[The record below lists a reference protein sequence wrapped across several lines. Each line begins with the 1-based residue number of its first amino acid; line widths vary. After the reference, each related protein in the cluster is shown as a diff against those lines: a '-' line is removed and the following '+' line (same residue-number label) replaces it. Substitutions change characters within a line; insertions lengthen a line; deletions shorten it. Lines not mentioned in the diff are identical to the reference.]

1 MDLIIMRHA
10 IAEDRDVWTERG
22 KKDANRPLTRAG
34 RQKMQG
40 IVEGLAEVVADID
53 VLGTSPFARAKQ
65 TANIVGKQY
74 DIKAEQVKALVPDGR
89 RDDVLEWLR
98 DQPEEQTI
106 AIVGHEPNLGLLTSW
121 LLAAPVNHFMEYKKG
136 GAAMLS
142 WSGPPE
148 PGTGWVR
155 WMLTPNHFRLIAK

>member
-1 MDLIIMRHA
+1 VDLIIIRHA
-10 IAEDRDVWTERG
+10 IAEDRSAWLEQG
-22 KKDANRPLTRAG
+22 KKDARRPLTRVG
-34 RQKMQG
+34 KQKMRR
-40 IVEGLAEVVADID
+40 VVHGLAEIVSDID
-53 VLGTSPFARAKQ
+53 VLGTSPFSRATQ
-65 TANIVGKQY
+65 TANIIGKKY
-74 DIKAEQVKALVPDGR
+74 DIKPERVEALVPDGQ
-89 RDDVLEWLR
+89 RDDILEWLR

-121 LLAAPVNHFMEYKKG
+121 LLAAPVNHFIEYKKG

-155 WMLTPNHFRLIAK
+155 WMLTPNQFRLVAK

>member
-1 MDLIIMRHA
+1 MDLIIIRHA
-10 IAEDRDVWTERG
+10 IAEDREAWSERG
-22 KKDANRPLTRAG
+22 KKEATRPLTQVG
-34 RQKMQG
+34 KQKMQG
-40 IVEGLAEVVADID
+40 IIDGLAEIVLDID
-53 VLGTSPFARAKQ
+53 VLGTSPYARAKQ
-65 TANIVGKQY
+65 TANIIGKKY
-74 DIKAEQVKALVPDGR
+74 DVKPEQVKALVPDGKR
-89 RDDVLEWLR
+89 ADVLQWLR

-121 LLAAPVNHFMEYKKG
+121 LLAAPVNHFIEFKKG

-155 WMLTPNHFRLIAK
+155 WMLAPNHLRLIAK